1 MIKKLIYIALMTSF
15 MSSLS
20 FAGQPHVMTEDD
32 VKSITSFLTA
42 GTGLNIGSSFN
53 TDPYEETGKLG
64 FFTFTPQ
71 RELYPFNHYEIAV
84 TPISKKL
91 YTVFMT
97 GKSVACASD
106 TANVK
111 KFLGTRF
118 SSQSEGYINA
128 NPQSNLMYTF
138 KDTVDTQNILLYSCD
153 LITNDMYL
161 YYYREDLAE
170 VFNNEV
176 NDWYAKQ
183 LNSPK

>member
-1 MIKKLIYIALMTSF
+1 MASF
-15 MSSLS
+15 VSSLS
-20 FAGQPHVMTEDD
+20 FAEQSHVMTEDD
-32 VKSITSFLTA
+32 VKSISSFLTA

-53 TDPYEETGKLG
+53 TGPYQETSKLG
-64 FFTFTPQ
+64 FFTFTLQ
-71 RELYPFNHYEIAV
+71 RKLYPFNHYEIAV

-118 SSQSEGYINA
+118 SSSSEGYINA
-128 NPQSNLMYTF
+128 DPQSNLMYTF